1 MGILLPPPPGSK
13 TAQQTVPTVNTAS
26 NIFTSFESST
36 HSPFQSV
43 TSTNA
48 TKTADNLL
56 LDFDWH
62 LDIRKKNKIC
72 NFFFFFFEWKY
83 IIFEK
88 QEDPANQSR
97 IKYLYKKLKYYTKN
111 HKIIFTNKKKYL
123 KRKRNIISKSKK
135 FKSQLKKKVV

>member
-1 MGILLPPPPGSK
+1 MKKKTETSTSVARQKPKGSVGGMGILLPPPPGSK

-56 LDFDWH
+56 LDFD
-62 LDIRKKNKIC
+62 
-72 NFFFFFFEWKY
+72 
-83 IIFEK
+83 
-88 QEDPANQSR
+88 
-97 IKYLYKKLKYYTKN
+97 
-111 HKIIFTNKKKYL
+111 
-123 KRKRNIISKSKK
+123 
-135 FKSQLKKKVV
+135 

>member
-62 LDIRKKNKIC
+62 LDIRKKTKFAILS
-72 NFFFFFFEWKY
+72 FIFEWKY

-97 IKYLYKKLKYYTKN
+97 IKYLYKKYMFYLLKLLDSLYSFADLGFYW
-111 HKIIFTNKKKYL
+111 II
-123 KRKRNIISKSKK
+123 
-135 FKSQLKKKVV
+135 